1 MLIDLHCHT
10 KEAKIGDVGREVTP
24 EKFKEKISQAK
35 VEIVA
40 LTNHNMF
47 DYNQFKDF
55 TNDNPDVLILPG
67 IELDVLGNKSGKDI
81 QGHVIVIVDPK
92 NVLEFDKL
100 VSLKCVDIPDN
111 FKIGI
116 EDFCKSFGQLKNAII
131 MCHYKKTKPIT
142 IEDFNY
148 IKSHIDKTS
157 VSILEPSNAR
167 RAGIIVRGDRERSW
181 FGSDNHDWDRYP
193 NDDST
198 KELPECIFKI
208 KDYNALLS
216 LLKNTQD
223 AVLLKS
229 FLNQR
234 GPFSIE
240 ISPFNDL
247 NLKLDLYSNVNIIF
261 GEKAT
266 GKTEILKAIDKKFTE
281 CGKNVSRF
289 YIESKKEDLASLFN
303 YELKEKDLKKFRD
316 SSCST
321 EFSIIKNWN
330 WKNIPSLK
338 QFYNAKK
345 NEAAL
350 TIKEKAKILNAK
362 FQAILDDSSYIEEK
376 KKYDN
381 IKEQINTLL
390 AFDKTKYL
398 KEDEKAKIDELLLL
412 LERNI
417 KTKVLDYLFDYESK
431 RLEKYTIDFIG
442 NRITNLQGAV
452 KSPSSFGLAQV
463 YEERVKINKAIS
475 NIQNALELKVTL
487 PDVKIGTLPTKGNVY
502 RVTNISYKLC
512 DPSEHDEFKRK
523 HLYDSCKDA
532 DIKKFI
538 KEIDAISKAKKINEY
553 LLKINEFK
561 KYLNDSQYNDLNIFI
576 NYINLYK
583 TDDKFDFKPSNG
595 EASILLVNYA
605 INNSDAHV
613 IILDEPDSGMG
624 ADYINNVLINN
635 INTQAANNKIIV
647 ISTHDPNLV
656 VRTHPY
662 QCIFREE
669 YENNKYK
676 TYIGSS
682 FEEFLHN
689 IDASDDVRKW
699 TDTCIDKC
707 EGGIDAI
714 TERERTYGHY

>member
-10 KEAKIGDVGREVTP
+10 KKAKSGDVGRDVTLEV
-24 EKFKEKISQAK
+24 FKEKISQAK

-40 LTNHNMF
+40 ITNHNLF
-47 DYNQFKDF
+47 DHGQYVDF
-55 TNDNPDVLILPG
+55 THGNSNVLILPG
-67 IELDVLGNKSGKDI
+67 IELDVLGNKSGKDV

-92 NVLEFDKL
+92 SVSEFDNL
-100 VSLKCVDIPDN
+100 VSSKCVVHPDD
-111 FKIGI
+111 FKIDI
-116 EDFCKSFGQLKNAII
+116 EDFCNTFGQLENAII
-131 MCHYKKTKPIT
+131 MCHYKKSKPIT
-142 IEDFNY
+142 IDDFNY
-148 IKSHIDKTS
+148 IKSHIDRTN
-157 VSILEPSNAR
+157 VSILEPSSAR
-167 RAGIIVRGDRERSW
+167 KAGIIVRGDRERSW
-181 FGSDNHDWDRYP
+181 FGSDNHSWDQYP
-193 NDDST
+193 NDA

-216 LLKNTQD
+216 LLKNNQD

-234 GPFSIE
+234 GPYSIE
-240 ISPFNDL
+240 ISPFSDL
-247 NLKLDLYSNVNIIF
+247 NLKLDLYSNVNVIF

-266 GKTEILKAIDKKFTE
+266 GKTEILRAIDKKFTE
-281 CGKNVSRF
+281 SGKTVSRF

-330 WKNIPSLK
+330 WKTIPSLK
-338 QFYNAKK
+338 HFYNAKK

-350 TIKEKAKILNAK
+350 TLKEKAKILNAK

-376 KKYDN
+376 KKYDD

-390 AFDKTKYL
+390 GFDKTKYL
-398 KEDEKAKIDELLLL
+398 KEDEKTKIDELLLL
-412 LERNI
+412 LKGSI
-417 KTKVLDYLFDYESK
+417 KSKVLEYLFDYESK
-431 RLEKYTIDFIG
+431 KLEKYTIDFIG
-442 NRITNLQGAV
+442 TRITNLQGAV
-452 KSPSSFGLAQV
+452 KAPSSFGLAQV
-463 YEERVKINKAIS
+463 YEEKVKINKAIS

-502 RVTNISYKLC
+502 RVTNISYKPC
-512 DPSEHDEFKRK
+512 NQSEHDEFKRK
-523 HLYDSCKDA
+523 HLYDSCKDT

-538 KEIDAISKAKKINEY
+538 KEIDAISKAKKINDY
-553 LLKINEFK
+553 LLKINDFK
-561 KYLNDSQYNDLNIFI
+561 KYLNDNQYNDLNIFI

-583 TDDKFDFKPSNG
+583 TDDKFDYKPSNG

-624 ADYINNVLINN
+624 ADYINNVLISN
-635 INTQAANNKIIV
+635 INNQAANNKIIV

-689 IDASDDVRKW
+689 IDSFNDVRKW